1 MTSPVLFLT
10 GRPVSIREYNWRMKP
25 IKFCTQCGHAV
36 EERLLYGRLRP
47 VCPACN
53 FIHFI
58 DPKVA
63 AAVLV
68 EQDGKVLLTRRA
80 GDPQKGFWVPPGGF
94 VDYDEDPRQAA
105 IRECLEETGLNVELL
120 DLINVVS
127 SVTHPEFQLGG
138 ASMVIFF
145 RAKII
150 GGTLQANDD
159 AEAVGWFGPDELPE
173 IAFEATRIVL
183 KWWAT
188 QISES

>member
-1 MTSPVLFLT
+1 MQLVLPIASVFF
-10 GRPVSIREYNWRMKP
+10 VSAYNTLMKP
-25 IKFCTQCGHAV
+25 INFCTQCSQPV
-36 EERLLYGRLRP
+36 EEKMAYGRLRP
-47 VCPACN
+47 VCTVCN
-53 FIHFI
+53 FVHFI

-63 AAVLV
+63 AATLI

-105 IRECLEETGLNVELL
+105 IRECEEETGLKVEIL

-127 SVTHPEFQLGG
+127 SVTHPEFQVGG

-145 RAKII
+145 RAKIV

-159 AEAVGWFGPDELPE
+159 AEAVGWFGPDELPP
-173 IAFEATRIVL
+173 IAFEATKIVL
-183 KWWAT
+183 EWWRNQAR
-188 QISES
+188 QL